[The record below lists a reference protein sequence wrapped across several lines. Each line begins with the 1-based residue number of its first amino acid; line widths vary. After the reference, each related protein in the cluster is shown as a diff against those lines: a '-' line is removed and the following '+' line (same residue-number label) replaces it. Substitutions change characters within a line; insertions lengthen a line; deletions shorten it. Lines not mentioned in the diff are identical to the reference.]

1 MIILAKKTFL
11 KWMVAALALTLVVGC
26 SPSNSQIA
34 NPSTPT
40 DSASQ
45 TAPSSQT
52 PPSSSATQTTDT
64 AKELLLNMK
73 QLAVQGK
80 VINSAFPV
88 KTTVIEDVKSQW
100 GEPDKT
106 EWVAAAKGN
115 YATYS
120 KHAMVFGLNKGSQ
133 IFEVRS
139 FDKQLRNLS
148 LAKTKEV
155 YGTPA
160 YDVNV
165 NGEKIIGYTAG
176 QEFKMEF
183 VFPLTTA
190 SDSNSMMDHYLVLYP
205 KGTVNNMAD
214 DPGRQW

>member
-1 MIILAKKTFL
+1 
-11 KWMVAALALTLVVGC
+11 
-26 SPSNSQIA
+26 
-34 NPSTPT
+34 
-40 DSASQ
+40 
-45 TAPSSQT
+45 
-52 PPSSSATQTTDT
+52 
-64 AKELLLNMK
+64 MK
-73 QLAVQGK
+73 QLAEQGK

-88 KTTVIEDVKSQW
+88 QTTVIEDVKSKW

-120 KHAMVFGLNKGSQ
+120 NYALVFGFNKGSQ

-139 FDKQLRNLS
+139 FDKQLQKLS

-160 YDVNV
+160 YDVKI
-165 NGEKIIGYTAG
+165 NGEEIIGYTAG

-183 VFPLTTA
+183 VFPLPTA
-190 SDSNSMMDHYLVLYP
+190 NNSKPMMDHYLVLYP
-205 KGTVNNMAD
+205 SGTVNNMAD

>member
-1 MIILAKKTFL
+1 MIISAKRISL
-11 KWMVAALALTLVVGC
+11 KYMIAALALTLVIGC
-26 SPSNSQIA
+26 SPSNSP
-34 NPSTPT
+34 NVSPSKPT
-40 DSASQ
+40 DSTSQ
-45 TAPSSQT
+45 TAPSS
-52 PPSSSATQTTDT
+52 SVTQTTDT
-64 AKELLLNMK
+64 TKELLLNMK
-73 QLAVQGK
+73 QLAEQGK

-88 KTTVIEDVKSQW
+88 KTTVIEDVKSKW

-120 KHAMVFGLNKGSQ
+120 NHAMVFGFNKGSQ

-139 FDKQLRNLS
+139 FDKQLQKLS

-160 YDVNV
+160 YDVKV
-165 NGEKIIGYTAG
+165 NAEEIIGYTSG
-176 QEFKMEF
+176 QEFKIEF
-183 VFPLTTA
+183 VFPLATT
-190 SDSNSMMDHYLVLYP
+190 SNSNPTMDHYLVLYP
-205 KGTVNNMAD
+205 QGTVNSMAD